1 MFIDTHAH
9 IYLQELAAEREGLIR
24 RAREAGIERIYMPA
38 IDSSEMDALLE
49 MEASYPDYC
58 YAMMGLHPCYVKEN
72 YEQELALVETWLG
85 KRKFA
90 AVGEIGL
97 DYYWD
102 RNFDSQQLVAFQQQ
116 MQWALKYQLPVV
128 IHTRNAMEAT
138 IEAVQ
143 PFAEKGLRGI
153 FHCFSGN
160 GLQAK
165 QITEMGFFL
174 GIGGVVT
181 YKNSGLAEA
190 LHGISPDW
198 LVLETD
204 MPYLAPVP
212 HRGKKNEVAYLPF
225 IAQRLSEVC
234 QSSLEQI
241 ATITSA
247 NALKIFGK

>member
-1 MFIDTHAH
+1 
-9 IYLQELAAEREGLIR
+9 
-24 RAREAGIERIYMPA
+24 
-38 IDSSEMDALLE
+38 
-49 MEASYPDYC
+49 
-58 YAMMGLHPCYVKEN
+58 
-72 YEQELALVETWLG
+72 
-85 KRKFA
+85 
-90 AVGEIGL
+90 
-97 DYYWD
+97 
-102 RNFDSQQLVAFQQQ
+102 

-160 GLQAK
+160 GLQAQ
-165 QITEMGFFL
+165 QITEMGFYL

-190 LHGISPDW
+190 LVGISPDW

-225 IAQRLSEVC
+225 IAHRLSEVC
-234 QSSLEQI
+234 QCSLEEI